1 MKYVM
6 KWYYFH
12 AKVSDL
18 ERNPRTSAN
27 MRGRFDGGVLTSA
40 LPGVQAVLVVGQYAW
55 DGNPFIGFLANINAW
70 SRTMDTGELRRRT
83 LCNQTVLGKVSMTFL
98 LR

>member
-1 MKYVM
+1 M
-6 KWYYFH
+6 
-12 AKVSDL
+12 SDL

-55 DGNPFIGFLANINAW
+55 DGNPFIGFLANLNVW
-70 SRTMDTGELRRRT
+70 DRTMGPGELRQRT
-83 LCNQTVLGKVSMTFL
+83 LCNQTVLGKVSL
-98 LR
+98 LWSFF

>member
-1 MKYVM
+1 M

-12 AKVSDL
+12 AKVSEL

-55 DGNPFIGFLANINAW
+55 DGNPFIGFLANINVW
-70 SRTMDTGELRRRT
+70 GRTMEPGELRRRT